1 MATLIRNARV
11 LTFDE
16 ARHEY
21 ARADVLSIGRKIVAV
36 GPDLRISDFMARIIG
51 KRRSD

>member
-21 ARADVLSIGRKIVAV
+21 ARADVLYERTKNHCC
-36 GPDLRISDFMARIIG
+36 RT
-51 KRRSD
+51 

>member
-11 LTFDE
+11 LTFDQ

-21 ARADVLSIGRKIVAV
+21 ARADVLTRGEKS
-36 GPDLRISDFMARIIG
+36 
-51 KRRSD
+51 